1 MPTSRDQF
9 QSREELGIAI
19 DQSIAQSRM
28 IPLRVRG
35 GEAYFPAA
43 RMLIVPPLR
52 YQFRD
57 CKECMIAGMVRVEM
71 GTDQSIDIAWLQP
84 EQGQL
89 FHDIFAI
96 FRLWQ
101 SRRGNKVLG
110 QTTINQDIFA
120 VAGLHQVAD
129 DVHASFRPGRRCN
142 LDKIEPL
149 WRCALACHTCISF
162 LKCHERWIVLI
173 SPSLRRAAE

>member
-1 MPTSRDQF
+1 
-9 QSREELGIAI
+9 
-19 DQSIAQSRM
+19 M
-28 IPLRVRG
+28 IPLGACG
-35 GEAYFPAA
+35 GEAYVPPTP
-43 RMLIVPPLR
+43 MLIGPPLR
-52 YQFRD
+52 YQFRVR
-57 CKECMIAGMVRVEM
+57 KERMIAGMVRIEM
-71 GTDQSIDIAWLQP
+71 GTYQSIDMTRLQP

-89 FHDIFAI
+89 FHDVFAI
-96 FRLWQ
+96 YRVWQ
-101 SRRGNKVLG
+101 PWRGNKVLG

-120 VAGLHQVAD
+120 IAGLHQVAD
-129 DVHASFRPGRRCN
+129 DGHASFRPGRRCN